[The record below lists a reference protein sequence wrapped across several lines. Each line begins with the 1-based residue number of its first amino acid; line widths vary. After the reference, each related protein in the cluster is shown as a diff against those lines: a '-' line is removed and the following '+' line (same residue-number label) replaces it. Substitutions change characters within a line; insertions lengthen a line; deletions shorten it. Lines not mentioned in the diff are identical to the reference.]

1 MMTRHGTLAAVL
13 LVATLAAGCDGLL
26 GSGHSQARD
35 RGAGSGD
42 WTLIAQ
48 RSIDF
53 SSDRESIDVGSDRR
67 FHALRFAVKG
77 APVEVGNMVV
87 TFRDGSTFS
96 PQMRSTF
103 EEGTESRAIDLP
115 GEARR
120 IERIDLASR
129 STNKREGRATILIY
143 GR

>member
-1 MMTRHGTLAAVL
+1 MARHRTLAAVV

-26 GSGHSQARD
+26 GSGHSSRARD

-103 EEGTESRAIDLP
+103 EEGSESRAIDLP

-129 STNKREGRATILIY
+129 STSKREGRATILIY

>member
-1 MMTRHGTLAAVL
+1 MARHRMVAAVL
-13 LVATLAAGCDGLL
+13 LVAAIAAAGCDGLM
-26 GSGHSQARD
+26 GNRSSQSRD
-35 RGAGSGD
+35 RGSGD

-48 RSIDF
+48 RSVDF
-53 SSDRESIDVGSDRR
+53 SSDRESIEVGSDRR
-67 FHALRFAVKG
+67 FHALRVAVKG

-87 TFRDGSTFS
+87 TFRDGTSFS

-120 IERIDLASR
+120 IQRIDLASR